1 MQECNR
7 LRKRLR
13 NRLRNIMTKRTASI
27 TIRDIAREAGVSVA
41 TVSRYLNQNAF
52 VSPDLSKRIQ
62 QVMDQLDYVP
72 QATARHLAMRK
83 KNTIGLLVPNMHNN
97 FFAALLAGIEG
108 EVSKRNYNLLVATCR
123 TNQRSGYEF
132 PLGSHNT
139 DGLLVFADSLSDK
152 HIAQMY
158 ERQLPIVLIHKTPSD
173 SLDIP
178 TVTIEN
184 KAATRKLINH
194 LIEVHN
200 RKRILLVRGSEYQ
213 EDSYWRE
220 VGFKEA
226 LDQHGIVFDEALA
239 IRGSFEREI
248 AYASM
253 KTFLEDPNHPEFDA
267 IFTGD
272 DDAAVGIYDALKEYC
287 IRIPEDISVVGFDDS
302 QISPF
307 LTPPLTTVM
316 APTEEVGRSAAEQLF
331 CLLDGNNPVS
341 VTLHTTEIVLRSS
354 CGCNTE
360 NSIS

>member
-1 MQECNR
+1 
-7 LRKRLR
+7 
-13 NRLRNIMTKRTASI
+13 MTKRTSSI

-52 VSPDLSKRIQ
+52 VSPDLSERIQ
-62 QVMDQLDYVP
+62 EVMDQLDYIP
-72 QATARHLAMRK
+72 QATARQLAMRK

-108 EVSKRNYNLLVATCR
+108 EVSQHNFNLLVATCR
-123 TNQRSGYEF
+123 ANQTGGYQF

-139 DGLLVFADSLSDK
+139 DGMLIFADSLSDK
-152 HIAQMY
+152 QISQMH
-158 ERQLPIVLIHKTPSD
+158 ERQLPLVLIHKSPAD
-173 SLDIP
+173 GLDIP

-194 LIEVHN
+194 LIEVHD
-200 RKRILLVRGSEYQ
+200 RKKILLVRGSEYQ

-226 LDQHGIVFDEALA
+226 LEKHGIPFDEALT

-253 KTFLEDPNHPEFDA
+253 KAFLENQDHPEFDA

-272 DDAAVGIYDALKEYC
+272 DDAAVGIYDAVKEFG
-287 IRIPEDISVVGFDDS
+287 IRIPEDVSIVGFDDS
-302 QISPF
+302 QIAPF

-331 CLLDGNNPVS
+331 RLLEGSDPKP
-341 VTLHTTEIVLRSS
+341 VTLHATEIVLRSS
-354 CGCNTE
+354 CGCNMT
-360 NSIS
+360 